1 MTELQRLHQLKDDFL
16 STVSHEL
23 RTPIASMKMVIQLLT
38 TLTHQGETFL
48 TQLADHAN
56 QRDKVMQYLTILR
69 EQCDREWSLI
79 EDLLNLKS
87 IEAGIFAQQPAP
99 INCQVLLT
107 SLIASFEARIHRQG
121 QVLQVHIADNL
132 PSLYYDPLLL
142 KRIVVELLT
151 NACKYT
157 PKGETITITARL
169 VPRMPTAVAPSPP
182 PCLQITIAN
191 TGVEIPA
198 TEMERIFDKF
208 YRIPHHDPWKQGG
221 TGLGLALVKKM
232 VEQMGEMLQVTS
244 ADNQTCFTVCLS
256 V

>member
-79 EDLLNLKS
+79 EDLLSLKS
-87 IEAGIFAQQPAP
+87 IEAGMFAQQPAP

-182 PCLQITIAN
+182 L
-191 TGVEIPA
+191 
-198 TEMERIFDKF
+198 
-208 YRIPHHDPWKQGG
+208 
-221 TGLGLALVKKM
+221 
-232 VEQMGEMLQVTS
+232 
-244 ADNQTCFTVCLS
+244 FTNYDREYGRGNS
-256 V
+256 RD